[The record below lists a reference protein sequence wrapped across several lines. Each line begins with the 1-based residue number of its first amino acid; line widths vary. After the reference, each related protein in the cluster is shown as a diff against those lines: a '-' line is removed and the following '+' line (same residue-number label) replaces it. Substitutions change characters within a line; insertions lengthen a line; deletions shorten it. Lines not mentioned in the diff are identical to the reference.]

1 MGSYNCSFT
10 LSSLFFICTESLH
23 FDFSWLL
30 SMSLVESNGV
40 DVSCWGMTVHPS
52 KERALETK
60 RGADALFQDTTL
72 PRANLAPVFFFFGA
86 T

>member
-1 MGSYNCSFT
+1 
-10 LSSLFFICTESLH
+10 
-23 FDFSWLL
+23 
-30 SMSLVESNGV
+30 MSLIESNGV